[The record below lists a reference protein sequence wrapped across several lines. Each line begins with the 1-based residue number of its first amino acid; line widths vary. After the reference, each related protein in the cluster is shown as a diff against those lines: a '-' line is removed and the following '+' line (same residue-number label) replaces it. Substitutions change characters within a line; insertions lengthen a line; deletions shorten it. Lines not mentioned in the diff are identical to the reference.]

1 MICLVYISSAILGLS
16 QKQILNIVKESKK
29 NNERFDISGILLY
42 NNGNFMQLIEGERAE
57 VERLYEKIRHDT
69 YSAPAWKHDMY
80 IHPPYGYVSN
90 NDIPLSQAR

>member
-57 VERLYEKIRHDT
+57 VERLYEKIRHDR
-69 YSAPAWKHDMY
+69 
-80 IHPPYGYVSN
+80 HPHLPYR
-90 NDIPLSQAR
+90 ILSI